1 VANFDTQLL
10 INGAN
15 PVTVGGT
22 GTSVK
27 YFPAVPGASIGAA
40 SNSYGFIFVPGA
52 NRANGQRVSVLATGS
67 FQCPAADATS
77 PAVTIGLYAAFNLQP
92 GQVNP
97 SNQKTSSSLSP
108 ALSIST
114 LASYQ
119 EPAATPGVVAV
130 PWTLRANL
138 NADND
143 SELLQGDYSIQIDNG
158 SVQSGAI
165 TSVAGVLMS
174 QDIPIGL
181 LIGVTFSQSGSGN
194 TAKMY
199 QFGLSL

>member
-1 VANFDTQLL
+1 MADLVTNLL
-10 INGAN
+10 INGSTS
-15 PVTVGGT
+15 VSVGGT

-27 YFPAVPGASIGAA
+27 YMPANPGASINAA
-40 SNSYGFIFVPGA
+40 SNTYGFLFVPGA
-52 NRANGQRVSVLATGS
+52 NRMNGQQMVVRATGS
-67 FQCPAADATS
+67 FQCPAADSTS
-77 PAVTIGLYAAFNLQP
+77 PAVTIGLYGAFNLTNR
-92 GQVNP
+92 VNP
-97 SNQKTSSSLSP
+97 SQQLNSANLSP

-119 EPAATPGVVAV
+119 EPAASPGVVAV
-130 PWTLRANL
+130 PWNL
-138 NADND
+138 TALLNCDND
-143 SELLQGDYSIQIDNG
+143 SELLQGSYTIQVDNG

-181 LIGVTFSQSGSGN
+181 LIGITFSQSFAGN

-199 QFGLSL
+199 QFDLRS

>member
-1 VANFDTQLL
+1 MADFATQLL

-22 GTSVK
+22 GTAVK
-27 YFPAVPGASIGAA
+27 YFPAAPGASIGAA

-52 NRANGQRVSVLATGS
+52 SRANGQIVEVRASGN
-67 FQCPAADATS
+67 FICPPADATS
-77 PAVTIGLYAAFNLQP
+77 PAVTIGLYASFNLLP
-92 GQVNP
+92 GRVNP
-97 SNQKTSSSLSP
+97 SSLVNSASLSP
-108 ALSIST
+108 ALAIST

-130 PWTLRANL
+130 PWKLKASL

-143 SELLQGDYSIQIDNG
+143 SELLQGDYSIQVDNG
-158 SVQSGAI
+158 SLQTGAI

-174 QDIPIGL
+174 QDIPFGL
-181 LIGVTFSQSGSGN
+181 LIGVTFSQTGAGN
-194 TAKMY
+194 LAKMFE
-199 QFGLSL
+199 FGMSL

>member
-1 VANFDTQLL
+1 MAQVINSLL
-10 INGAN
+10 INGSN
-15 PVTVGGT
+15 PVSVGGT
-22 GTSVK
+22 GTTVK
-27 YFPAVPGASIGAA
+27 YFPGAPGASIGVA
-40 SNSYGFIFVPGA
+40 STKNGFLFVPGA
-52 NRANGQRVSVLATGS
+52 NRANGQRLSVRACGS

-77 PAVTIGLYAAFNLQP
+77 PAVTIGLYAGFNI
-92 GQVNP
+92 
-97 SNQKTSSSLSP
+97 SP
-108 ALSIST
+108 AMNNSSTLTAPAPVIST

-130 PWTLRANL
+130 PWVLTADL

-143 SELLQGDYSIQIDNG
+143 SELLQGNYAIQIDNS

-165 TSVAGVLMS
+165 TSVTGVLMS

-181 LIGVTFSQSGSGN
+181 LIGVTFSQTGAGN

-199 QFGLSL
+199 QFDLSM